1 MVWDGANPLRIAN
14 KLPRRSIHLL
24 VPPVPNYLK
33 PMNQQELQKQ
43 MAEMIDQIR
52 ADNGD
57 LIASMPTDAT
67 TPGQE
72 ELKRKHGSPRAF
84 AQACNNAI
92 GEISCLEAHTAIAEY
107 KAKWD
112 AA

>member
-1 MVWDGANPLRIAN
+1 M
-14 KLPRRSIHLL
+14 RRL
-24 VPPVPNYLK
+24 VPPLTNYQKTMNPAELK
-33 PMNQQELQKQ
+33 KQ
-43 MAEMIDQIR
+43 MVEMIDQIR

-72 ELKRKHGSPRAF
+72 ALKAKHGSPRAF

-92 GEISCLEAHTAIAEY
+92 GTISCLEAHTAIADY

>member
-1 MVWDGANPLRIAN
+1 
-14 KLPRRSIHLL
+14 
-24 VPPVPNYLK
+24 
-33 PMNQQELQKQ
+33 MNIREEIK
-43 MAEMIDQIR
+43 AAIDAIR
-52 ADNGD
+52 EDNGD

-72 ELKRKHGSPRAF
+72 ALKRKHGSPRAF

-92 GEISCLEAHTAIAEY
+92 GTISCLEAHTAIQDY
-107 KAKWD
+107 LTKWN

>member
-1 MVWDGANPLRIAN
+1 
-14 KLPRRSIHLL
+14 
-24 VPPVPNYLK
+24 
-33 PMNQQELQKQ
+33 MNTRKEIK
-43 MAEMIDQIR
+43 AAIDAIR
-52 ADNGD
+52 EDNGD

-92 GEISCLEAHTAIAEY
+92 GEISCLEAHTAIQDY
-107 KAKWD
+107 LAKWN

>member
-1 MVWDGANPLRIAN
+1 
-14 KLPRRSIHLL
+14 
-24 VPPVPNYLK
+24 
-33 PMNQQELQKQ
+33 MNIPEEIK
-43 MAEMIDQIR
+43 AAIDAIR
-52 ADNGD
+52 EDNGD

-92 GEISCLEAHTAIAEY
+92 GTISCLEAHTSIQDY
-107 KAKWD
+107 LTKWN

>member
-1 MVWDGANPLRIAN
+1 
-14 KLPRRSIHLL
+14 
-24 VPPVPNYLK
+24 
-33 PMNQQELQKQ
+33 MNDIRKQ
-43 MAEMIDQIR
+43 MADMIDQIR

-67 TPGQE
+67 TPGQD

-92 GEISCLEAHTAIAEY
+92 GTISCLEAHTAIQDY
-107 KAKWD
+107 LTKWN

>member
-1 MVWDGANPLRIAN
+1 
-14 KLPRRSIHLL
+14 
-24 VPPVPNYLK
+24 
-33 PMNQQELQKQ
+33 MNIREEIK
-43 MAEMIDQIR
+43 AAIDAIR
-52 ADNGD
+52 EDNGD
-57 LIASMPTDAT
+57 LIASMPTDAA

-92 GEISCLEAHTAIAEY
+92 GEISCLEAHTAIQDY
-107 KAKWD
+107 LTKWN

>member
-1 MVWDGANPLRIAN
+1 MKEIKDA
-14 KLPRRSIHLL
+14 
-24 VPPVPNYLK
+24 
-33 PMNQQELQKQ
+33 
-43 MAEMIDQIR
+43 IDACREQ
-52 ADNGD
+52 NGD

-72 ELKRKHGSPRAF
+72 ALKQRHGSPRVF

-92 GEISCLEAHTAIAEY
+92 GTISRLEALTAIAEY
-107 KAKWD
+107 KARWD

>member
-1 MVWDGANPLRIAN
+1 
-14 KLPRRSIHLL
+14 
-24 VPPVPNYLK
+24 
-33 PMNQQELQKQ
+33 MNQQELQKQ
-43 MAEMIDQIR
+43 MADMIDQIR

-57 LIASMPTDAT
+57 LIASMPCDAE

-72 ELKRKHGSPRAF
+72 ALKAKHGSPRAF

-92 GEISCLEAHTAIAEY
+92 GTISCLEAHTAIAEY

>member
-1 MVWDGANPLRIAN
+1 
-14 KLPRRSIHLL
+14 
-24 VPPVPNYLK
+24 
-33 PMNQQELQKQ
+33 MNMQQQIK
-43 MAEMIDQIR
+43 AAIDAIR

-72 ELKRKHGSPRAF
+72 ELKRKHGSPGVF

-92 GEISCLEAHTAIAEY
+92 GTISCLEAHTAIQKYLNEWNEA
-107 KAKWD
+107 
-112 AA
+112 

>member
-1 MVWDGANPLRIAN
+1 MVMDGANQLRLAN
-14 KLPRRSIHLL
+14 RLPRRSIHQL
-24 VPPVPNYLK
+24 VPPLPNYLK
-33 PMNQQELQKQ
+33 TMNQQELQKQ
-43 MAEMIDQIR
+43 MADMIDQIR

-57 LIASMPTDAT
+57 LIASMPCDAV

-72 ELKRKHGSPRAF
+72 ALKAKHGSPRAF

>member
-1 MVWDGANPLRIAN
+1 MDIREEIKAA
-14 KLPRRSIHLL
+14 
-24 VPPVPNYLK
+24 
-33 PMNQQELQKQ
+33 
-43 MAEMIDQIR
+43 IDAIR
-52 ADNGD
+52 EDNGD

>member
-1 MVWDGANPLRIAN
+1 
-14 KLPRRSIHLL
+14 
-24 VPPVPNYLK
+24 
-33 PMNQQELQKQ
+33 MNQDLKLLT
-43 MAEMIDQIR
+43 EMIDQIR
-52 ADNGD
+52 ANNGD
-57 LIASMPTDAT
+57 LIASMPCDAT

-92 GEISCLEAHTAIAEY
+92 GTISCLEAHAAIAEY

-112 AA
+112 EA

>member
-1 MVWDGANPLRIAN
+1 MATR
-14 KLPRRSIHLL
+14 IHLK
-24 VPPVPNYLK
+24 PNNGRDRSRAAALFSVARLT
-33 PMNQQELQKQ
+33 PTTMN
-43 MAEMIDQIR
+43 IR
-52 ADNGD
+52 KEIKAAIEAIREDNGD

-92 GEISCLEAHTAIAEY
+92 GTISCLEAHTAIQDY
-107 KAKWD
+107 LTKWN

>member
-1 MVWDGANPLRIAN
+1 MDLREEIKA
-14 KLPRRSIHLL
+14 
-24 VPPVPNYLK
+24 
-33 PMNQQELQKQ
+33 
-43 MAEMIDQIR
+43 AIDAIR
-52 ADNGD
+52 EDNGD

-92 GEISCLEAHTAIAEY
+92 GTISCLEAHTAIQDY
-107 KAKWD
+107 LAKWN

>member
-1 MVWDGANPLRIAN
+1 
-14 KLPRRSIHLL
+14 
-24 VPPVPNYLK
+24 
-33 PMNQQELQKQ
+33 MNTKDLIK
-43 MAEMIDQIR
+43 AAIDAVREQ
-52 ADNGD
+52 NGD

-72 ELKRKHGSPRAF
+72 ALKAEHGSPRAF

-92 GEISCLEAHTAIAEY
+92 GEISCLQAHTAIAEY

>member
-1 MVWDGANPLRIAN
+1 MDIREEIKAA
-14 KLPRRSIHLL
+14 
-24 VPPVPNYLK
+24 
-33 PMNQQELQKQ
+33 
-43 MAEMIDQIR
+43 IDAIR
-52 ADNGD
+52 EDNGD

-92 GEISCLEAHTAIAEY
+92 GTISCLEAHTAIQEY
-107 KAKWD
+107 LTKWN

>member
-1 MVWDGANPLRIAN
+1 MTQEE
-14 KLPRRSIHLL
+14 
-24 VPPVPNYLK
+24 LK
-33 PMNQQELQKQ
+33 KQ
-43 MAEMIDQIR
+43 RAEMIDQIR

>member
-1 MVWDGANPLRIAN
+1 
-14 KLPRRSIHLL
+14 
-24 VPPVPNYLK
+24 
-33 PMNQQELQKQ
+33 MNAKELIKS
-43 MAEMIDQIR
+43 AIDAVREQ
-52 ADNGD
+52 NGD

-92 GEISCLEAHTAIAEY
+92 GEISCLEAHEAIQDY
-107 KAKWD
+107 LAKWNN
-112 AA
+112 A

>member
-1 MVWDGANPLRIAN
+1 M
-14 KLPRRSIHLL
+14 
-24 VPPVPNYLK
+24 K

-43 MAEMIDQIR
+43 MAKMIDQIR

-57 LIASMPTDAT
+57 LIASMPCDAT

-72 ELKRKHGSPRAF
+72 ALKAKHGSPRAF

-92 GEISCLEAHTAIAEY
+92 GKISCLEAHTAIAEY

>member
-1 MVWDGANPLRIAN
+1 
-14 KLPRRSIHLL
+14 
-24 VPPVPNYLK
+24 
-33 PMNQQELQKQ
+33 MNMQQQIK
-43 MAEMIDQIR
+43 AAIDAIR

-57 LIASMPTDAT
+57 LIASMPTDST

-84 AQACNNAI
+84 AQACVNAI
-92 GEISCLEAHTAIAEY
+92 GTISCLEAHTAIQDY
-107 KAKWD
+107 LTKWN